1 MQKSEN
7 NPLQSSNRG
16 FVSTRKRVRDAVRA
30 LNDIL
35 NKGIGNRGR
44 ILNTWRH
51 LEASRRNLADRGTPF
66 IQRSAPSS
74 ILASDAV
81 RRRRRL
87 RGFFFRSTR
96 GKSRALRSST
106 IAPWFLNEPRPTIQL
121 WQVFVHNSNNF
132 TLRLRRDCESCWK
145 RKKRKKGRKEGEI
158 SFARCAHFNSN
169 FHLEFII
176 PHNAIVTVVLYLLV

>member
-1 MQKSEN
+1 MASPWSVAEEFSRSRHAVYTTQR
-7 NPLQSSNRG
+7 PLFYSGFGRG
-16 FVSTRKRVRDAVRA
+16 
-30 LNDIL
+30 
-35 NKGIGNRGR
+35 
-44 ILNTWRH
+44 
-51 LEASRRNLADRGTPF
+51 
-66 IQRSAPSS
+66 SAPTTITRLFFS
-74 ILASDAV
+74 IDSWKV
-81 RRRRRL
+81 
-87 RGFFFRSTR
+87 
-96 GKSRALRSST
+96 KSPVT